1 MGRRVYEAEVIIDAS
16 VSAVWDVLVDFES
29 YPRWNPFTLE
39 VKTSLVVGEPVDM
52 RVRMAK
58 LGISLQQRE
67 TIRAVVPE
75 ARIVWGTSKMGGVIS
90 GEREQTLEA
99 LGDGKT
105 RYRTTDVI
113 EGPLGALVFGVFG
126 PSVQVGFDAVA
137 ASLAEEVARRS
148 AS

>member
-1 MGRRVYEAEVIIDAS
+1 MGRRVYEAEVIIDAPVSS
-16 VSAVWDVLVDFES
+16 VWEVLVDFES

-52 RVRMAK
+52 LVHMAK
-58 LGISLQQRE
+58 LGFSFRQRE
-67 TIRAVVPE
+67 TVRAVEPE
-75 ARIVWGTSKMGGVIS
+75 ARIVWGTTMMGGVIS

-99 LGDGKT
+99 LSEERT

-113 EGPLGALVFGVFG
+113 EGPLGVLVFGVFG

-137 ASLAEEVARRS
+137 KSLAEEVLRQS
-148 AS
+148 TG